1 MLITSYRRR
10 GDLKIVLN
18 GDDGKAYHFM
28 NAENAANWMQANTTN
43 NPTLASISPV
53 TLIAGAAQPDATV
66 TLTGTNFNANS
77 EVLVDNVPYAKTFVS
92 ATSMTIVVRP
102 SQVTPPDSWQI
113 SVRNNGVFQTAPQT
127 LAFTASLEEEPQ
139 P

>member
-18 GDDGKAYHFM
+18 GDDGKTYHFM
-28 NAENAANWMQANTTN
+28 NAENAAEWMKTNTTN

-53 TLIAGAAQPDATV
+53 TLVAGAAQPDATV

-77 EVLVDNVPYAKTFVS
+77 EVLVDNVPYPKTFAS
-92 ATSMTIVVRP
+92 ATSMTIVVKP
-102 SQVTPPDSWQI
+102 SQVIAPDIWSI
-113 SVRNNGVFQTAPQT
+113 SVRNNGVFVTVSRSLT
-127 LAFTASLEEEPQ
+127 FT
-139 P
+139 